1 MPNRDTPP
9 KLVEAWLE
17 FHREK
22 LCRDLDAVFSFDGPG
37 MEIWCRSEEN
47 RSFRKLQQIIAPLR
61 DSHSIDLYVTRPPKE
76 KDAGE
81 GVWDDLPPS
90 LVENRELQI
99 YLRPRA
105 WTNASAPRVITVIT
119 DEEGNTQVRVLTPG
133 FSDGALLSVNTS
145 DRILLSRLYAYARSI
160 MKNNLIML
168 QHAVDMPELIR
179 TAQESAFGIPL
190 RRRAREVCR
199 DHVKDLVKS
208 VERLRK
214 DLARAFPRASIN
226 KSSEPGK
233 KKASSVSSSPSSL
246 SAFIEGAETIAAS
259 ALELSSR
266 VHRFIYPTEHTVSL
280 DDLRQ
285 PGLTASLEV
294 FEAEIRRFERELAYF
309 SVP

>member
-22 LCRDLDAVFSFDGPG
+22 LCRDLDAVFAFDGFG

-168 QHAVDMPELIR
+168 QHAADMPELIR

-190 RRRAREVCR
+190 RRRAREICR
-199 DHVKDLVKS
+199 EHAKDLVKS
-208 VERLRK
+208 VESLHK
-214 DLARAFPRASIN
+214 DLSHAFPKAKDGKPR
-226 KSSEPGK
+226 KSEK
-233 KKASSVSSSPSSL
+233 KKASTGSS
-246 SAFIEGAETIAAS
+246 SAFIERSEAVAAS
-259 ALELSSR
+259 ARMLASR

-285 PGLTASLEV
+285 PELIASLEV
-294 FEAEIRRFERELAYF
+294 FEAEMRDFEREFAYF